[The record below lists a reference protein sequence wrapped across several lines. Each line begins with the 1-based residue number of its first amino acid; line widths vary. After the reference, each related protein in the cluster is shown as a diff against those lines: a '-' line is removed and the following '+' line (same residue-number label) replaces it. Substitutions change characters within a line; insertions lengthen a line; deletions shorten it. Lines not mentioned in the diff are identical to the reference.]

1 MGKCAICNT
10 PGVNK
15 STCPLKVKNPTESN
29 WKKHYLAKKPTVVTT
44 KPKRTPKSTP
54 TIKQPVSI
62 GRTPPVKQ
70 LLNPYVKH
78 ARETNL
84 VKQRMFISFKT
95 AKNIILNG
103 TDLKHFYINIKE
115 PEKLTI
121 RLPKTSKNLKNIQE
135 HLNLISDI
143 IIRISQQIV
152 TRQDFYTNQNEATQS
167 LFKILTET
175 KNSLLNYIVEN
186 NDGPSG
192 GGVYKLPSYT
202 APLDEMIKDLDKL
215 AEDDLI
221 SKLQSISIPT
231 SLPKIKKKE
240 TGKEYAGL
248 KGKKTR
254 RHRHRRNKHRHTHKY
269 TRK

>member
-15 STCPLKVKNPTESN
+15 STCPLSIKKPTESN
-29 WKKHYLAKKPTVVTT
+29 WEKHYLAKKPLSHSV
-44 KPKRTPKSTP
+44 KPKAKKTIKLKHMPKEKPTP

-70 LLNPYVKH
+70 LLNPYVKN

-95 AKNIILNG
+95 AKIIILNG
-103 TDLKHFYINIKE
+103 TDLKHFFINIKQ

-121 RLPKTSKNLKNIQE
+121 RLTKTAKNLKNIQE

-143 IIRISQQIV
+143 ITRISQQIV
-152 TRQDFYTNQNEATQS
+152 TRQDFYTNQNESTQS

-192 GGVYKLPSYT
+192 GGGYKLPS
-202 APLDEMIKDLDKL
+202 
-215 AEDDLI
+215 
-221 SKLQSISIPT
+221 
-231 SLPKIKKKE
+231 
-240 TGKEYAGL
+240 
-248 KGKKTR
+248 
-254 RHRHRRNKHRHTHKY
+254 
-269 TRK
+269 